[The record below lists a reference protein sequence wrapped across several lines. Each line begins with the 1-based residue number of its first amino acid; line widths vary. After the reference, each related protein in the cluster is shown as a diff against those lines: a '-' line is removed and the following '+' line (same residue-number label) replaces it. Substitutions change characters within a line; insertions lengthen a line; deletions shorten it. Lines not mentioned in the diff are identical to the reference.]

1 MLLLASTAEQ
11 ECDHPLAKA
20 IMRAAQSRGI
30 KPLPLQENASIMSVG
45 SGICCS
51 STYGTIYVGNRKF
64 MKKSEIPITTV
75 AESEMWNLEIQG
87 KTAICVALNQKIYGV
102 IGIAD
107 TPKLEAESALR
118 ALRGMGMDIW
128 MLTGDNATTA
138 EALAN
143 KLDIALDRVIASML
157 PEDKVTKVR
166 ELQAKGAIVAMIGE
180 GINDSPALVQ
190 SNLGIAIG
198 AGTQIAI
205 ESASMV
211 LIRSNLNDL
220 VVAFDLARV
229 VFQRIKWNF
238 LWACLYNFISV
249 PFAAGIWFP
258 WTRMLLPPH
267 YAGLAMATSSISV
280 VISSMLLKTYK
291 RPQSLLESADP
302 INATSSTFCGR

>member
-1 MLLLASTAEQ
+1 MLS
-11 ECDHPLAKA
+11 
-20 IMRAAQSRGI
+20 
-30 KPLPLQENASIMSVG
+30 
-45 SGICCS
+45 
-51 STYGTIYVGNRKF
+51 
-64 MKKSEIPITTV
+64 
-75 AESEMWNLEIQG
+75 
-87 KTAICVALNQKIYGV
+87 
-102 IGIAD
+102 
-107 TPKLEAESALR
+107 
-118 ALRGMGMDIW
+118 
-128 MLTGDNATTA
+128 GDNATTA

-166 ELQAKGAIVAMIGE
+166 ELQAKGAIVAMIGD

-302 INATSSTFCGR
+302 INATSSTFCGSCSAFLGAMFTNSSSHQNNLVVHGYNQLPITDREAEEFLGIELGLGRVNPVQRNRFWKFNQELDDLMV